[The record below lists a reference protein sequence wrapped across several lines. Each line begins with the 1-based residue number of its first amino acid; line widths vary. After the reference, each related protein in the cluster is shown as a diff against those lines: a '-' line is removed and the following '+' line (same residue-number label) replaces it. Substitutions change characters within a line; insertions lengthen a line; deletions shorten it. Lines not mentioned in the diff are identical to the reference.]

1 MSGPTSGPAPGPVRH
16 HIAPHVRVCL
26 ADHAL
31 LREKLLKVAPDDAA
45 RVRVANAMRAAD
57 EAVRTACLAA
67 GVMPVEAPSSGAPS
81 GAPAPVVAIPTITAV
96 SLARETA
103 EAGEDGPD
111 AA

>member
-1 MSGPTSGPAPGPVRH
+1 MSGPTPGPVRH

-26 ADHAL
+26 ADHHL

-45 RVRVANAMRAAD
+45 RVRVANALRAAD
-57 EAVRTACLAA
+57 EGVRTACLAA
-67 GVMPVEAPSSGAPS
+67 GVMPVEAPSSGAT
-81 GAPAPVVAIPTITAV
+81 APVVAIPTMTAA

>member
-1 MSGPTSGPAPGPVRH
+1 MSDTLGPVRH

-45 RVRVANAMRAAD
+45 RVRVANALRAAD

-67 GVMPVEAPSSGAPS
+67 CVMPVEAPSS
-81 GAPAPVVAIPTITAV
+81 GAPAPVVAIPTITAA
-96 SLARETA
+96 SLAPASA